1 MIMNTPLKSSSLT
14 EEELIASDSDIDE
27 EQLEEEEAHIHLPG
41 PSLWPA
47 LLSVAIALVFIGLLM
62 IGTATNHDTSGV
74 APWLI
79 FIGLPGVLIG
89 IMGWALEN
97 PDAHGHGAHGTGSKL
112 PTSFADAAR
121 SGKQTIFDAQV
132 LDQAQAVVV
141 VAVTIGRTACGA

>member
-1 MIMNTPLKSSSLT
+1 MGILSPQIVNNFKGKRYLMNTPLKSSSLT

-62 IGTATNHDTSGV
+62 IGTATNHATSGV

-79 FIGLPGVLIG
+79 FIGLPDV
-89 IMGWALEN
+89 
-97 PDAHGHGAHGTGSKL
+97 
-112 PTSFADAAR
+112 
-121 SGKQTIFDAQV
+121 
-132 LDQAQAVVV
+132 
-141 VAVTIGRTACGA
+141 